1 MDLSLPE
8 KVLKSRLGLTSLFL
22 LLITFLLDFPV
33 VDLPILISV
42 KNAEAVV
49 GRPGTP
55 ASVAGVHRRT
65 RRRTRR
71 RWAVGTRMY
80 TLPVGYTTA
89 VVAGTTYY
97 VSQGEYFKPSYEGDT
112 VVYVAVEDPKETSAG
127 KAAAQTQPPQA
138 QPAQTQPA
146 QAQPASTDTAEQ
158 KLIELKS
165 LYDKGLIDKQE
176 YDAKKKEIL
185 NSM

>member
-1 MDLSLPE
+1 MDLSLPG
-8 KVLKSRLGLTSLFL
+8 KVLRSRSGLTSLFL
-22 LLITFLLDFPV
+22 LLITFILDFPV

-112 VVYVAVEDPKETSAG
+112 VVYVAVEDPKETSPG
-127 KAAAQTQPPQA
+127 TVDTQT

-176 YDAKKKEIL
+176 YDSKKKEIL
-185 NSM
+185 NSL

>member
-1 MDLSLPE
+1 MDLSIPG
-8 KVLKSRLGLTSLFL
+8 KALKSRLGLTSLFL
-22 LLITFLLDFPV
+22 LLITFILDFPV
-33 VDLPILISV
+33 VDLPMNLPV
-42 KNAEAVV
+42 KNVEARV

-89 VVAGTTYY
+89 VIAGTTYY
-97 VSQGEYFKPSYEGDT
+97 VSEGEYFKPSYEGDQ
-112 VVYVAVEDPKETSAG
+112 VVYVSVEDPKETSTG
-127 KAAAQTQPPQA
+127 KADTQAP
-138 QPAQTQPA
+138 PA
-146 QAQPASTDTAEQ
+146 QAQPASTETAEQ

-176 YDAKKKEIL
+176 YDSKKKEIL

>member
-1 MDLSLPE
+1 MGVSLSG
-8 KVLKSRLGLTSLFL
+8 KAARSRLGLVSLCVFLFMFL
-22 LLITFLLDFPV
+22 LEFPA
-33 VDLPILISV
+33 VDLPEIVFV
-42 KNAEAVV
+42 KNAAAVI

-55 ASVAGVHRRT
+55 ASVGGVHRRT

-89 VVAGTTYY
+89 VIAGTTYY
-97 VSQGEYFKPSYEGDT
+97 VSEGEYFKPSYEGDN
-112 VVYVAVEDPKETSAG
+112 VVYVAVEDPKETSTG
-127 KAAAQTQPPQA
+127 KADTQT

-146 QAQPASTDTAEQ
+146 QAQPASTETAEQ

-176 YDAKKKEIL
+176 YDSKKKEIL

>member
-1 MDLSLPE
+1 MGVSLSE
-8 KVLKSRLGLTSLFL
+8 KAARSRLGLVSLFVFL
-22 LLITFLLDFPV
+22 FMFLLEFPA
-33 VDLPILISV
+33 VDLPEIVFV
-42 KNAEAVV
+42 KNVEARV

-89 VVAGTTYY
+89 VIAGTTYY
-97 VSQGEYFKPSYEGDT
+97 VSEGEYFKPSYEGDQ
-112 VVYVAVEDPKETSAG
+112 VVYVSVEDPKETSTG
-127 KAAAQTQPPQA
+127 KADTQAP
-138 QPAQTQPA
+138 PA
-146 QAQPASTDTAEQ
+146 QAQPASTETAEQ

-176 YDAKKKEIL
+176 YDSKKKEIL